1 MFSLNSQSDKVKHLI
16 DHFFKLGV
24 TNKRELYT
32 KIVIKTGIPRSTIRR
47 IAGDYK
53 KQLVRKVKVLTD
65 KETLKRLQTS
75 PYTFIPESIRF
86 IWHKKTQNDFSSI
99 RCEIC
104 KKPVCYMD
112 GIYESNIVCHD
123 CKIKF
128 PIGAKK

>member
-1 MFSLNSQSDKVKHLI
+1 LFSLNSQSDEVKHLI
-16 DHFFKLGV
+16 DHFLKLGI

-86 IWHKKTQNDFSSI
+86 IWLKKTQYDFSSI

-104 KKPVCYMD
+104 Q
-112 GIYESNIVCHD
+112 
-123 CKIKF
+123 
-128 PIGAKK
+128 